1 MIQGKVIAITRSKED
16 SEEFIRL
23 ISDAKAKAI
32 SLPTIE
38 LISKGDGMVDEFLDT
53 IRIDDP
59 DYSVFMSSKAV
70 KLLFDTAK
78 KISKYEKLQLAVANT
93 TVIAVGPKTKSA
105 LELEGIR
112 VSHMPDRFSSV
123 GVGEVF
129 TTLNAEGKKA
139 IIPRSGASTPFLAQ
153 LLEKIGLQVK
163 EVYLYDVKSSS
174 ALSYWGEF
182 KELFSQNKIDGIIF
196 TSASSVRA
204 FFDIML
210 ADYDEKTLKQ
220 QLGKTTI
227 IAIGPFTS
235 DELKK
240 FEVKPIIADVHTI
253 SGADMV
259 CTSAMIGFTSNTY
272 HIWRSRLDQ
281 ELLLLDGQF

>member
-16 SEEFIRL
+16 SEEFTRL
-23 ISDAKAKAI
+23 ISNAKAKAI

-38 LISKGDGMVDEFLDT
+38 LVSKGDGMVDEFLEAVQ
-53 IRIDDP
+53 IDDP

-105 LELEGIR
+105 LESEGIR
-112 VSHMPDRFSSV
+112 VSHVPDRFSSV

-139 IIPRSGASTPFLAQ
+139 IVPRSGASTPFLAQ
-153 LLEKIGLQVK
+153 LLEKIGLEVK

-174 ALSYWGEF
+174 ALSYWAEF
-182 KELFSQNKIDGIIF
+182 KELFSQNKVDGIIF

-210 ADYDEKTLKQ
+210 ADYDEEALKHYLEKTSV
-220 QLGKTTI
+220 
-227 IAIGPFTS
+227 IAIGPFTA

-240 FEVKPIIADVHTI
+240 FEVKPIIADIHTVP
-253 SGADMV
+253 GAV
-259 CTSAMIGFTSNTY
+259 ESIKNCFC
-272 HIWRSRLDQ
+272 
-281 ELLLLDGQF
+281 

>member
-16 SEEFIRL
+16 SEEFTRL
-23 ISDAKAKAI
+23 ISNAKAKAI

-38 LISKGDGMVDEFLDT
+38 LVSKGDGMVDEFLNA
-53 IRIDDP
+53 IKIDNP

-112 VSHMPDRFSSV
+112 VSHVPDRFSSV

-153 LLEKIGLQVK
+153 LLEKIGLTVK

-174 ALSYWGEF
+174 ALSYWVEF
-182 KELFSQNKIDGIIF
+182 KELFPQNKIDGIIF

-210 ADYDEKTLKQ
+210 ADYDEKTLKTH
-220 QLGKTTI
+220 LEKTVV
-227 IAIGPFTS
+227 IAIGPFTA

-240 FEVKPIIADVHTI
+240 FKITPIIADVHTV
-253 SGADMV
+253 SGAIESIKN
-259 CTSAMIGFTSNTY
+259 CFC
-272 HIWRSRLDQ
+272 
-281 ELLLLDGQF
+281 

>member
-16 SEEFIRL
+16 SEEFTRL

-38 LISKGDGMVDEFLDT
+38 LVSKGVGMVDEFLDAVKT
-53 IRIDDP
+53 DDP

-70 KLLFDTAK
+70 KLLFGTAK

-93 TVIAVGPKTKSA
+93 TVIAVGPKTKSS
-105 LELEGIR
+105 LESEGIR
-112 VSHMPDRFSSV
+112 VSHVPDKFSSV

-153 LLEKIGLQVK
+153 LLEKIGLEVR

-174 ALSYWGEF
+174 DLSYWIEF
-182 KELFSQNKIDGIIF
+182 KELFSQNKVDGIIF

-210 ADYDEKTLKQ
+210 ADSDEKTLKHN
-220 QLGKTTI
+220 LGKTTI
-227 IAIGPFTS
+227 VAIGPFTA

-240 FEVKPIIADVHTI
+240 FEVKPITSDVHTV
-253 SGADMV
+253 SGAV
-259 CTSAMIGFTSNTY
+259 ESIKNCFC
-272 HIWRSRLDQ
+272 
-281 ELLLLDGQF
+281 

>member
-1 MIQGKVIAITRSKED
+1 MIQGKVIAITRSKAD
-16 SEEFIRL
+16 SEEFTKL
-23 ISDAKAKAI
+23 ISDVKAKAI

-38 LISKGDGMVDEFLDT
+38 LISKGDGMVDEFLDAVKT
-53 IRIDDP
+53 DDP

-112 VSHMPDRFSSV
+112 VSHVPDRFSSV

-139 IIPRSGASTPFLAQ
+139 IVPRSGASTPFLAQ
-153 LLEKIGLQVK
+153 LLEKIGLEVK

-174 ALSYWGEF
+174 ALSYWTEF
-182 KELFSQNKIDGIIF
+182 KELFSQNKVDGIIF

-210 ADYDEKTLKQ
+210 ADYDAKTLKQ
-220 QLGKTTI
+220 YLKKTTI
-227 IAIGPFTS
+227 IAIGPFTA
-235 DELKK
+235 DELEK
-240 FEVKPIIADVHTI
+240 FEIKPIIADVHTV
-253 SGADMV
+253 SGAV
-259 CTSAMIGFTSNTY
+259 ESIKNCFC
-272 HIWRSRLDQ
+272 
-281 ELLLLDGQF
+281 

>member
-1 MIQGKVIAITRSKED
+1 MMKGKVIAITRSKED
-16 SEEFIRL
+16 SKEFAKL
-23 ISDAKAKAI
+23 ISTTKAKAI

-38 LISKGDGMVDEFLDT
+38 LVSKGDGMVDEFLDAVKK
-53 IRIDDP
+53 DDP

-93 TVIAVGPKTKSA
+93 TVIAVGPKTKTA
-105 LELEGIR
+105 LESEGIR
-112 VSHMPDRFSSV
+112 VAHVPERFSSV

-129 TTLNAEGKKA
+129 TLLNAEGKKV
-139 IIPRSGASTPFLAQ
+139 IVPRSGASTPFLAQ
-153 LLEKIGLQVK
+153 LLKKIGLKVK

-174 ALSYWGEF
+174 ELSYWVEF
-182 KELFSQNKIDGIIF
+182 KELFLENKVDGIIF

-210 ADYDEKTLKQ
+210 ADNDEKTLKGH
-220 QLGKTTI
+220 LEKSKI
-227 IAIGPFTS
+227 IAIGPFTA

-240 FEVKPIIADVHTI
+240 FGTKPFTAEVHTVE
-253 SGADMV
+253 GAVDAIKK
-259 CTSAMIGFTSNTY
+259 CLA
-272 HIWRSRLDQ
+272 
-281 ELLLLDGQF
+281 

>member
-1 MIQGKVIAITRSKED
+1 MIRGKVIAITRSKED
-16 SEEFIRL
+16 SEEFIQL
-23 ISDAKAKAI
+23 ISNANAKAI

-38 LISKGDGMVDEFLDT
+38 LISKGDGMVDEFLDALRT
-53 IRIDDP
+53 DDP

-78 KISKYEKLQLAVANT
+78 GISKYEKLQLAVANT

-112 VSHMPDRFSSV
+112 VSHVPDRYSSV

-139 IIPRSGASTPFLAQ
+139 IIPRSGASTPFLTH
-153 LLEKIGLQVK
+153 LLEKIGLEVK

-174 ALSYWGEF
+174 ALSYWEEF
-182 KELFSQNKIDGIIF
+182 KELFSKNKIDGIIF

-210 ADYDEKTLKQ
+210 SDYDVKTLKQ
-220 QLGKTTI
+220 HLRKTTV
-227 IAIGPFTS
+227 IAIGPFTA

-240 FEVKPIIADVHTI
+240 FNIKSITADVHTVF
-253 SGADMV
+253 GAV
-259 CTSAMIGFTSNTY
+259 ESIKSYFC
-272 HIWRSRLDQ
+272 
-281 ELLLLDGQF
+281 

>member
-1 MIQGKVIAITRSKED
+1 MMMQGKVIAITRSKED
-16 SEEFIRL
+16 SEEFTRL

-38 LISKGDGMVDEFLDT
+38 LVSKGDQMVEEFLDA
-53 IRIDDP
+53 IKADDP

-93 TVIAVGPKTKSA
+93 IVIAVGPKTKVA
-105 LELEGIR
+105 LESEGIR
-112 VSHMPDRFSSV
+112 VSAIPDRFSSV

-129 TTLNAEGKKA
+129 TTLNAEGKKV
-139 IIPRSGASTPFLAQ
+139 IVPRSGASTPFLAQ
-153 LLEKIGLQVK
+153 LLEKIGLKVK
-163 EVYLYDVKSSS
+163 EIYLYDVKSSN
-174 ALSYWGEF
+174 ALTYWVEF

-210 ADYDEKTLKQ
+210 SDVDEKTLKNH
-220 QLGKTTI
+220 LEKTTV
-227 IAIGPFTS
+227 IAIGPFTA

-240 FEVKPIIADVHTI
+240 FGIKPVTADVHTV
-253 SGADMV
+253 SGAV
-259 CTSAMIGFTSNTY
+259 EAIKNYF
-272 HIWRSRLDQ
+272 R
-281 ELLLLDGQF
+281 